1 MFWGDCGVLFFVAFC
16 RVWGVGCAVS
26 GIGVW
31 VVCVCWVV
39 ATGLLVGILV
49 MTGVRVSAIL
59 IPNVSRMRCVS
70 SLIISCMKCA
80 IIQPLRV
87 L

>member
-1 MFWGDCGVLFFVAFC
+1 MFRGDCGVLFFVAFC
-16 RVWGVGCAVS
+16 RVMGVGCAVS
-26 GIGVW
+26 GIAGVCW
-31 VVCVCWVV
+31 SIGVCVV
-39 ATGLLVGILV
+39 GLVYMV
-49 MTGVRVSAIL
+49 TSRRVSAIL